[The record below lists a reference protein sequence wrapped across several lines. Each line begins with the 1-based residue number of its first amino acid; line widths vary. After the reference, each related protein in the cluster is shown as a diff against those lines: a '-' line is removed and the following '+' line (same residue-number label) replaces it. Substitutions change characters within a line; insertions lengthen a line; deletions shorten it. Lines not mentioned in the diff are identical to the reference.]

1 MPVFSPLLLKV
12 CLIQINYNLVF
23 LYMMDHIEKRFFFYS
38 LSCAPVVACI
48 SSGETA
54 SYAWPC
60 GGRAMVPERKIR
72 HVWPL
77 LIFFSVA
84 RRATTHGTQVHAAD
98 AWTSSHSVCIAA
110 IPPWPWHISTCISY
124 SASYMHRSTSSS
136 TP

>member
-60 GGRAMVPERKIR
+60 GGAGNGTRTQDPSRLASSD
-72 HVWPL
+72 L
-77 LIFFSVA
+77 LLCG
-84 RRATTHGTQVHAAD
+84 TTRNHTRYTSTRGGCMDQQPQRLYRCHTTMALAHQHMHIILGVVHAQ
-98 AWTSSHSVCIAA
+98 I
-110 IPPWPWHISTCISY
+110 Y
-124 SASYMHRSTSSS
+124 
-136 TP
+136 